1 MPEWVEIVVSILSG
15 LAITIP
21 LVIKLVEFVQQS
33 IKEKN
38 WTKLLELVT
47 GFMQEAEKKFETG
60 AEKKDYVMLAIK
72 ASADTVNY
80 DIDMDVVSK
89 LVDDLVAMSKIVNAP
104 VDVLTE
110 EVKEEVQE
118 G

>member
-1 MPEWVEIVVSILSG
+1 MPEWVEIIVNILSG
-15 LAITIP
+15 LAVTIP
-21 LVIKLVEFVQQS
+21 LVVKLVEYVQQS

-38 WTKLLELVT
+38 WMKLLELVT
-47 GFMQEAEKKFETG
+47 GFMQEAEKKFATG

-89 LVDDLVAMSKIVNAP
+89 LIDDLCSMSRVVNAP
-104 VDVLTE
+104 AENVE
-110 EVKEEVQE
+110 
-118 G
+118 

>member
-1 MPEWVEIVVSILSG
+1 MPEWVEIVASILSG
-15 LAITIP
+15 LAVTIP
-21 LVIKLVEFVQQS
+21 LVLKLIEFVQQS
-33 IKEKN
+33 VKEKN

-47 GFMQEAEKKFETG
+47 GFMKEAEPMFQTG
-60 AEKKDYVMLAIK
+60 EERKSYVLLAIK

-89 LVDDLVAMSKIVNAP
+89 LIDDLVAMSRVVNAP
-104 VDVLTE
+104 AEKTE
-110 EVKEEVQE
+110 VVEEVQE

>member
-1 MPEWVEIVVSILSG
+1 MPEWVNIVVSILSG
-15 LAITIP
+15 LAVTIP
-21 LVIKLVEFVQQS
+21 LVIKLIEFVQQS
-33 IKEKN
+33 VKEKN

-89 LVDDLVAMSKIVNAP
+89 LIDDLCDMSRVVNGP
-104 VDVLTE
+104 TSNVEE
-110 EVKEEVQE
+110 EVKEC
-118 G
+118 